1 MFTYIKTTFLTQNQV
16 INSLMLWITDM
27 LRDLIENMKIM
38 KKEVLKDR
46 TYKAEKYEKFTSWD
60 K

>member
-1 MFTYIKTTFLTQNQV
+1 
-16 INSLMLWITDM
+16 M

-46 TYKAEKYEKFTSWD
+46 TYKAEKYEKFTS
-60 K
+60 